1 MEKQTSSTTKS
12 DPIIIEQGGM
22 RMTVEHRHG
31 RGGSDEGLTFDIT
44 TVGSEDEGKRILRF
58 DCFYKE
64 PHYHVGASGGANA
77 ARKMKDE
84 GVEDS
89 VRWTLEQL
97 KTRFPAM
104 VKQAGYEE
112 IAAKI
117 DQQAIADQLTRL
129 EPEILAKY

>member
-1 MEKQTSSTTKS
+1 
-12 DPIIIEQGGM
+12 
-22 RMTVEHRHG
+22 
-31 RGGSDEGLTFDIT
+31 
-44 TVGSEDEGKRILRF
+44 
-58 DCFYKE
+58 
-64 PHYHVGASGGANA
+64 
-77 ARKMKDE
+77 MKDE

-97 KTRFPAM
+97 KTPFPSM

-112 IAAKI
+112 IAERI

>member
-1 MEKQTSSTTKS
+1 MENTKT
-12 DPIIIEQGGM
+12 DPIVIEQPGM
-22 RMTVEHRHG
+22 RMTIAHRSG
-31 RGGSDEGLTFDIT
+31 LGGNDEGLTFDVT
-44 TVGSEDEGKRILRF
+44 TVGSENEGKRILRF
-58 DCFYKE
+58 DCFYKN
-64 PHYHVGASGGANA
+64 PHYHVGTSGGESA
-77 ARKMKDE
+77 AYKMKEE
-84 GVEDS
+84 GIEDA